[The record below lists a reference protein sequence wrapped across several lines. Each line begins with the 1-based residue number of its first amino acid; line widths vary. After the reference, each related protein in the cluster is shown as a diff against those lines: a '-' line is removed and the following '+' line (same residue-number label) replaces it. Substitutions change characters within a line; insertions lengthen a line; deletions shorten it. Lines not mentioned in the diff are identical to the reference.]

1 MDRCLD
7 MLHLYTA
14 PRFLQ
19 QKPATPLKPSN
30 PLQLLPVFEGRKK
43 KKETI
48 AVVAGSYDPPTNG
61 HLWLVDEAR
70 KVFDKVLVVMAVNP
84 DKRPTFN
91 DTARAEMFQEII
103 QDRPGVSFHTIQ
115 RQFLVDFAK
124 QHKATALIRGVR
136 NATDLEQETALSEF
150 NRALAPNIPTMVMI
164 PPKDL
169 QKLSSSFVRGMVG
182 YVGWRDLVR
191 PLVPPV
197 VMTQLTKLYLTQRW
211 DKLAQKLGLDPVLAK
226 AELTRLTEAYGEK
239 SRYYHTMDH
248 IIECLEQLDKY
259 LDEGTNKAPKM
270 PEVLELSLWFHDV
283 VDERGNP
290 QGVEQSAE
298 KALAFYQTACK
309 SSNPE
314 VVDQLKANV
323 MITKHFAPKSEVI
336 NLDTQLMHDIDLS
349 ILGQASKR
357 YKRYQEQILKEYGP
371 LYGAE
376 YASGR
381 AKVMQQFLDRPQIY
395 LTDWFKGQYERSAR
409 RNIAKEIAVLKR

>member
-1 MDRCLD
+1 
-7 MLHLYTA
+7 MLNPVSA
-14 PRFLQ
+14 SASRFVSQRAFQTFHTLQ
-19 QKPATPLKPSN
+19 T
-30 PLQLLPVFEGRKK
+30 LQLLPLFEGRKK
-43 KKETI
+43 KAEKI
-48 AVVAGSYDPPTNG
+48 AVVAGSYDPPTYG

-70 KVFDKVLVVMAVNP
+70 KLFDKVLVVMAVNP
-84 DKRPTFN
+84 DKKPTFN
-91 DTARAEMFQEII
+91 DGEREAMFQDII
-103 QDRPGVSFHTIQ
+103 KDRPGVSFHTIR

-124 QHKATALIRGVR
+124 QHKANALIRGVR
-136 NATDLEQETALSEF
+136 NATDLEYETTLSEV
-150 NRALAPNIPTMVMI
+150 NRELAPNIQTLVMI
-164 PPKDL
+164 PPKEL

-211 DKLAQKLGLDPVLAK
+211 EKLAQKLSLDPALAK

-259 LDEGTNKAPKM
+259 QDEGTNPTPKM

-309 SSNPE
+309 TPNPE
-314 VVDQLKANV
+314 VVNQLKANI
-323 MITKHFAPKSEVI
+323 MITKHFAPKPESM

-376 YASGR
+376 YAAGR

-395 LTDWFKGQYERSAR
+395 LTDWFKGQYEKPAR
-409 RNIAKEIAVLKR
+409 RNIAKEIAVLKQ